1 MPHSVARAFVRRC
14 LWQVL
19 TATGSVD
26 TTQKR
31 STHETSNTSFNRTI
45 SKHLYAIAFNI
56 CRNQQDAEDVVQDTF
71 IQYHTYKKE
80 FDTEEHIRAWLIR
93 VAINKAKNI
102 TRSFWHRNKCN
113 LEEYIETLTFE
124 TPESE
129 TLFDTVM
136 KLPEKYRIVLHL
148 FYYEDYTTQEISD
161 ILHLS
166 VSNVKTRLS
175 RGRALLK
182 ETLKEEWNDDE

>member
-1 MPHSVARAFVRRC
+1 MKPAT
-14 LWQVL
+14 QVL
-19 TATGSVD
+19 IERY
-26 TTQKR
+26 Q
-31 STHETSNTSFNRTI
+31 
-45 SKHLYAIAFNI
+45 KHLYAIAFNI

-113 LEEYIETLTFE
+113 LEEYMETLTFE

-136 KLPEKYRIVLHL
+136 KYEKDGSVIL
-148 FYYEDYTTQEISD
+148 YYKNQSIDITHKFNKDNICYVKLVDGDDSLYVTVKYNNGYASSPNKYISPWEF
-161 ILHLS
+161 
-166 VSNVKTRLS
+166 N
-175 RGRALLK
+175 
-182 ETLKEEWNDDE
+182 

>member
-1 MPHSVARAFVRRC
+1 MKPAT
-14 LWQVL
+14 QVL
-19 TATGSVD
+19 IERY
-26 TTQKR
+26 Q
-31 STHETSNTSFNRTI
+31 
-45 SKHLYAIAFNI
+45 KHLYAIAFNI

-113 LEEYIETLTFE
+113 LEEYMETLTFE
-124 TPESE
+124 TPE
-129 TLFDTVM
+129 
-136 KLPEKYRIVLHL
+136 Y
-148 FYYEDYTTQEISD
+148 YTTQEISD